1 MEQLKE
7 THRRE
12 DAAELEQLL
21 APVRAPETPKP
32 TAPMP
37 VSEAAADNELRQ
49 IFVEEA
55 RDVLDSI
62 SEQLEMLRT
71 TRDDQAT
78 LTTVRRA
85 FHTLKGSS
93 RMVGFKTVGEGA
105 WAVEQCFNL
114 WLAQERAASD
124 DLLDLAEGAQR
135 VIRDWISQIAR
146 NPAAEPDPIPLV
158 RSAQAVR
165 EGGAFEYAHACP
177 GAQSSQSLT
186 AARRQWSLTR
196 CLHQVI
202 TKLLMR
208 LPTRRSAICI

>member
-1 MEQLKE
+1 
-7 THRRE
+7 
-12 DAAELEQLL
+12 
-21 APVRAPETPKP
+21 
-32 TAPMP
+32 MP

-135 VIRDWISQIAR
+135 VIRDWIGQIAR

-165 EGGAFEYAHACP
+165 EGGVFEYAHALPGMPACP
-177 GAQSSQSLT
+177 K
-186 AARRQWSLTR
+186 
-196 CLHQVI
+196 V
-202 TKLLMR
+202 
-208 LPTRRSAICI
+208 